1 MKDCRISE
9 VEAGRVLIKNVNDRP
24 NALAAYGI
32 AKQTGNDMKDMFD
45 RQFRLLQEKHN
56 MLCDTIEEINS
67 LLAEAMKAA
76 DDAAEAALIAGRKA
90 DAFALVAEEA
100 KEEAH
105 AADTEAKKLRAEAE
119 AGKFSSYLKESDKID
134 IANRV
139 IAALPRAEEVSV

>member
-9 VEAGRVLIKNVNDRP
+9 VEAGRVLMKNVNDRP

-90 DAFALVAEEA
+90 DAFALKVEEA
-100 KEEAH
+100 LALSKVDAEGSEE
-105 AADTEAKKLRAEAE
+105 T
-119 AGKFSSYLKESDKID
+119 
-134 IANRV
+134 
-139 IAALPRAEEVSV
+139 